1 MPKTKTKAA
10 SANIYAV
17 LGSDESEVKR
27 VAAELASNLTPPGAG
42 DFGLEIIDGAADNAD
57 QAAARVRSAIEAVQT
72 LPFFGDT
79 KVVWLKNVNFLG
91 DDQKARSATVQSAL
105 EELSELVDSGFGPGI
120 TLLISA
126 IDVDKRR
133 SFYKTLLK
141 RAEVQVF
148 DRLDSGRSGWE
159 EEALEIVQ
167 QRAKKR
173 KLQFDGDALD
183 LFVLL
188 TGGDTRQ
195 IDNELEKID
204 TFLDKDRGVN
214 AELVR
219 ELVPLSRAGVI
230 FELGNALA
238 ARDLQLSLKLVRRLL
253 DQGESAI
260 GILLVAIVPTIRN
273 LLLAKD
279 LMERHHLPRPHS
291 PFQFISAINRLPG
304 EATDHLPRKKDGSV
318 NAYGLGIA
326 AQQAGRFETAQLIEA
341 MRACLAANIQLV
353 TTQLDHELILTEVV
367 VKLLGRV
374 TGSCV
379 GADLPMSLGSA
390 ILRPDASA
398 LQITCFFHLSSR
410 DRTNVGNV
418 PADTGKGLYV
428 AMIIINQECKMN
440 QRGNQSP
447 RKTPG
452 CHQCRESLRTMHGR
466 PPGTTLKRNHAQPK
480 MIDCIA

>member
-1 MPKTKTKAA
+1 MQLSACDEIAMPKAKTKAA
-10 SANIYAV
+10 NANIYAV
-17 LGSDESEVKR
+17 LGSDEVEVKR

-42 DFGLEIIDGAADNAD
+42 DFGLEVIDGAADNVD
-57 QAAARVRSAIEAVQT
+57 QAEARVRSAIEALQT
-72 LPFFGDT
+72 LPFFGST

-91 DDQKARSATVQSAL
+91 DDQKARSAAVQSAL
-105 EELSELVDSGFGPGI
+105 EELSELVGIGFGPGV

-126 IDVDKRR
+126 TDLDKRR

-173 KLQFDGDALD
+173 KLQFDDGALD

-195 IDNELEKID
+195 IDNELEKMD
-204 TFLDKDRGVN
+204 TFLGRDRGVN
-214 AELVR
+214 ADLVR
-219 ELVPLSRAGVI
+219 DLVPLSRAGVI

-260 GILLVAIVPTIRN
+260 GILLVTIVPTIRN

-279 LMERHHLPRPHS
+279 LMERYRLPRPHS
-291 PFQFISAINRLPG
+291 PFQFISAINRLPT
-304 EATDHLPRKKDGSV
+304 EATDHLPRKKDGSI
-318 NAYGLGIA
+318 NAYALGIA
-326 AQQAGRFETAQLIEA
+326 AQQAGRFETTQLIQA
-341 MRACLAANIQLV
+341 MRACLEANVQLV

-367 VKLLGRV
+367 VKLLQQ
-374 TGSCV
+374 
-379 GADLPMSLGSA
+379 P
-390 ILRPDASA
+390 
-398 LQITCFFHLSSR
+398 SS
-410 DRTNVGNV
+410 
-418 PADTGKGLYV
+418 
-428 AMIIINQECKMN
+428 
-440 QRGNQSP
+440 
-447 RKTPG
+447 
-452 CHQCRESLRTMHGR
+452 
-466 PPGTTLKRNHAQPK
+466 
-480 MIDCIA
+480 